1 MRRIICIMLII
12 ACACSCNRFDIDEVL
27 LPREDLSMTLN
38 GKVQFSFDDNTCQ
51 IGYNDARNEFR
62 LHDDSVGNWVKLTCR
77 ARPSSVGQ
85 TVKADLSWTSS
96 TSNKSRKGLTF
107 TVEKIEQD
115 GRIWLWCQSDNIG
128 LVVKVI

>member
-62 LHDDSVGNWVKLTCR
+62 LHDDSVGNWVKLVCK